1 MKLTQKS
8 YTDDRVK
15 KTMIQKCQKEMRKH
29 ATAVLPVIRYAPVC
43 PKYARAY
50 TEADVTWYQP
60 LCVSNYKRT
69 T

>member
-1 MKLTQKS
+1 MSKRNAEARLIL
-8 YTDDRVK
+8 YT
-15 KTMIQKCQKEMRKH
+15 
-29 ATAVLPVIRYAPVC
+29 TAVLPVIRYAPVC